1 MLELSEQVMPRSS
14 VKIEARNAGIAACV
28 VVLSFLALP
37 SQAQQGPFAGL
48 AGSWAGSGTIGM
60 SNGTRER
67 IRCRASYAV
76 SGGGSSLQLSLRC
89 ASDSYRFELNSNVR
103 YAAGDI
109 SGNWSEATRGVGGS
123 LSGNASMSDIRARV
137 EGPGFARRPP
147 IGLAPR
153 VEWRHHRSCDY
164 TQPRRRGAR
173 PIWKKLTKT
182 GIAADS
188 YSITRPAGLAWRLAG
203 LPPILALPK

>member
-1 MLELSEQVMPRSS
+1 MLQLSEQVMPRSS

-28 VVLSFLALP
+28 VVFSFLALP

-48 AGSWAGSGTIGM
+48 AGSWAGSGTIAM

-67 IRCRASYAV
+67 IRCRAVYAV

-123 LSGNASMSDIRARV
+123 LSGIASLSDIRARV
-137 EGPGFARRPP
+137 EGPGFAANLL
-147 IGLAPR
+147 LATR
-153 VEWRHHRSCDY
+153 GDRQSVSLRASSGDITEVAITLSRGGGERGRS
-164 TQPRRRGAR
+164 G
-173 PIWKKLTKT
+173 KN
-182 GIAADS
+182 
-188 YSITRPAGLAWRLAG
+188 
-203 LPPILALPK
+203 